1 MIRPGRLLI
10 LVLVIVATS
19 ATTCN
24 PGECLSDTGHC
35 CQCCSAGE
43 HDTKL
48 CQENH
53 GAAECASCESGRTF
67 MAHPN
72 LQPLCSPCS
81 DCRKEDQNPV
91 SNCSLTSDRECQCAE
106 NYYCDSEKCV
116 EHCFQCKR
124 YSQEGVLQPPLTAC
138 FSLGHSSLSFHIW
151 SVMLGSLSWWNA
163 MPQQTR
169 SAGWLIQR
177 AETGQ

>member
-124 YSQEGVLQPPLTAC
+124 CDAGIPVLVECNATANTVCGMAHSKSRNWPMMIVCILPL
-138 FSLGHSSLSFHIW
+138 LVSSVF
-151 SVMLGSLSWWNA
+151 
-163 MPQQTR
+163 
-169 SAGWLIQR
+169 
-177 AETGQ
+177 